1 MLYLGPVEVQFD
13 DTYFMRRALQEA
25 QLAWEKDE
33 IPVGAVVVQHNKII
47 GRGHNLTETL
57 HDVTA
62 HAEMIALT
70 AAFNHLG
77 AKYLPDATLYVTLEP
92 CHMCAGALYWSKIGR
107 IVYGAADEKHGY
119 RRFYGQGNPFHP
131 KTELVTGVLADEG
144 AALMKTFFQK
154 KRALK

>member
-1 MLYLGPVEVQFD
+1 MFD
-13 DTYFMRRALQEA
+13 DSYFMQRALQEA
-25 QLAWEKDE
+25 QLAFEKDE

-70 AAFNHLG
+70 AAFNHMG

-107 IVYGAADEKHGY
+107 IVVGAADEKHGY
-119 RRFYGQGNPFHP
+119 RRFYGSQSPFHP
-131 KTELVTGVLADEG
+131 KTQLTTGVLADEG
-144 AALMKTFFQK
+144 ARLMKLFFQR
-154 KRALK
+154 KRSPL